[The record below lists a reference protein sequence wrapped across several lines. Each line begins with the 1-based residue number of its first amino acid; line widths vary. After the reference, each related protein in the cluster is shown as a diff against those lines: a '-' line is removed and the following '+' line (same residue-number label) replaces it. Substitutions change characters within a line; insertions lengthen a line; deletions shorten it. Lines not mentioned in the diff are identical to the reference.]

1 MRLMPR
7 PGTRQ
12 RLPIVEFTAMLALL
26 YASIAFSIDA
36 MLPAFPAIAAE
47 LTPDAPNR
55 AQLILSA
62 FIFGMGAGTL
72 FVGPMS
78 DAWGRK
84 PVIAGGL
91 FVYMAG
97 ALLAHFAP
105 SLEMLLLARAIQ
117 GIGVSG
123 PRIAGMALMRD
134 LYHGR
139 DMARVMSFVMM
150 TFMVVPAL
158 APMIGTAIIAL
169 SGWRAIFLAYVL
181 FGLVCFAW
189 VFARQGETVAAE
201 ARRPLS
207 TGSLMSALR
216 EVLGD
221 PEVRIYTLV
230 MTLGFGQLMGV
241 LSSIQQVFDVTY
253 HRAATFPYWFALIAA
268 FSATASY
275 ANGKLVMRLGM
286 RKLARDAYLVQ
297 VLFSAFALV
306 AQASGMLSGWVSF
319 GLFFVWATGQF
330 FMASF
335 TFGNLNALAMR
346 KMGHIA
352 GMATSVITAIYTVL
366 AVAIAGGV
374 GLAFD
379 GTPRAAMLAAT
390 LCSGLAWVLLGRVAR
405 D

>member
-1 MRLMPR
+1 MPISPR

-12 RLPIVEFTAMLALL
+12 RLPVVEFTAMLAML

-62 FIFGMGAGTL
+62 FIFGMGIGTL

-78 DAWGRK
+78 DAWGRR

-97 ALLAHFAP
+97 ALMAHFAP

-158 APMIGTAIIAL
+158 APMLGTAIIAL

-189 VFARQGETVAAE
+189 VFARQGETLAAE

-207 TGSLMSALR
+207 AGSLMSALR
-216 EVLGD
+216 EVLAD
-221 PEVRIYTLV
+221 QEVRIYTLV

-275 ANGKLVMRLGM
+275 ANGRLVMRLGM
-286 RKLARDAYLVQ
+286 RKLARDAYLIQ

-306 AQASGMLSGWVSF
+306 AQVSGMLSGWASF
-319 GLFFVWATGQF
+319 ALFFVWATGQF

-366 AVAIAGGV
+366 AVAIAGAV

-390 LCSGLAWVLLGRVAR
+390 LCSGLAWTLLSRVAR